1 MVGVLG
7 LALMKPWVT
16 DHLRGSEQTAIPQ
29 LP

>member
-16 DHLRGSEQTAIPQ
+16 DLLRCPVQTVMPQ